1 MPRKKL
7 SDQEAVLTN
16 VLRIRLTKKAYD
28 RLDKIRQSSNCHSV
42 GEVARK
48 LLSQEKIT
56 LFYKDVTLNSAME
69 ELALIRKEL
78 KAIGININQLTRG
91 FNIANKKGQPTNHYL
106 IQVVRLYQIV
116 EDKTDELLT
125 IVNRL
130 AQKWLP
136 K

>member
-7 SDQEAVLTN
+7 PNPEDVLTHF
-16 VLRIRLTKKAYD
+16 VRTRVTEATFK
-28 RLDKIRQSSNCHSV
+28 RLDKIGQSSDCHSV

-48 LLSQEKIT
+48 LLSKEKIT
-56 LFYKDVTLNSAME
+56 LFYKDMTLNSAME

-91 FNIANKKGQPTNHYL
+91 FNMSNKRGGPPEAY
-106 IQVVRLYQIV
+106 IVQVAKLYQIV
-116 EDKTDELLT
+116 DAKTDDIL
-125 IVNRL
+125 RL
-130 AQKWLP
+130 INQLSRKWLP

>member
-7 SDQEAVLTN
+7 PDQEAVLTHFI
-16 VLRIRLTKKAYD
+16 RTRLTKKAFD
-28 RLDKIRQSSNCHSV
+28 RLDKIRQSSDCHSV

-56 LFYKDVTLNSAME
+56 LFYKDITLNAAME

-78 KAIGININQLTRG
+78 KAIGININQLTKG
-91 FNIANKKGQPTNHYL
+91 FHIAKKKGQGTDYHL
-106 IQVVRLYQIV
+106 KQVADLYKIV
-116 EDKTDELLT
+116 EGKTDELLT
-125 IVNRL
+125 IVNQL

>member
-1 MPRKKL
+1 MPRKK
-7 SDQEAVLTN
+7 SADPEAVLTHF
-16 VLRIRLTKKAYD
+16 VRTRLTEAAFN
-28 RLDKIRQSSNCHSV
+28 RLDKIRQSSDSHSV

-56 LFYKDVTLNSAME
+56 LFYKDMTLNSAME

-91 FNIANKKGQPTNHYL
+91 YHIARKKGHTTDYYL
-106 IQVVRLYQIV
+106 LQVANLYQIV
-116 EDKTDELLT
+116 DKKTDELLN
-125 IVNRL
+125 IINQL
-130 AQKWLP
+130 SQKWLP

>member
-1 MPRKKL
+1 MPRKKYA
-7 SDQEAVLTN
+7 DPEAVLTRF
-16 VLRIRLTKKAYD
+16 VRTRLTEKAFN
-28 RLDKIRQSSNCHSV
+28 RLDKIRQSSDCHTV

-56 LFYKDVTLNSAME
+56 LFYKDMTLNSAME

-91 FNIANKKGQPTNHYL
+91 HHIAGKKGQPTDYYL
-106 IQVVRLYQIV
+106 VQVAKLYQTV
-116 EDKTDELLT
+116 DTKTDELLA
-125 IVNRL
+125 IVNQL
-130 AQKWLP
+130 SQKWLP

>member
-1 MPRKKL
+1 MPRKKYANP
-7 SDQEAVLTN
+7 EVVLTHF
-16 VLRIRLTKKAYD
+16 VRTRLTEAAFK
-28 RLDKIRQSSNCHSV
+28 RLDKIRQSSDCHSV

-56 LFYKDVTLNSAME
+56 LFYKDMTLNGAME

-91 FNIANKKGQPTNHYL
+91 YHIASKKGQTTEHHL
-106 IQVVRLYQIV
+106 FQVAKLYQTVDTRTEEI
-116 EDKTDELLT
+116 LQIINQLS
-125 IVNRL
+125 
-130 AQKWLP
+130 QKWLP

>member
-7 SDQEAVLTN
+7 PDQEAVLTHF
-16 VLRIRLTKKAYD
+16 VRTRLTKKAFD
-28 RLDKIRQSSNCHSV
+28 RLDKIRKSSDCHSV

-78 KAIGININQLTRG
+78 KAIGININQLTKG
-91 FNIANKKGQPTNHYL
+91 YHIANKKGQPTGGYFNSVL
-106 IQVVRLYQIV
+106 ALYQKV
-116 EDKTDELLT
+116 ETKTDELLT
-125 IVNRL
+125 IVNQL